1 MFSAVKVC
9 GDRWKLDWPLRSYQM
24 GWGLVDWVFVGDAG
38 EGVKEWRNGVRLA
51 FYRGKR
57 GR

>member
-1 MFSAVKVC
+1 METGLAFEELS
-9 GDRWKLDWPLRSYQM
+9 DRV
-24 GWGLVDWVFVGDAG
+24 GLADWVFVGDAG

-57 GR
+57 ER